1 MSNHIATFLNYT
13 EIVIPTS
20 RPKRQQETMGQ
31 EKRVDGSVAHD
42 KVPTMALIDT
52 GAINGNYVGTWIVK
66 YNVNILKAN
75 TNKQVCSP
83 INNQCVPCTDSVIVI
98 AYIFDENKINKIEVE
113 IELKFYLH

>member
-1 MSNHIATFLNYT
+1 
-13 EIVIPTS
+13 
-20 RPKRQQETMGQ
+20 MGQ

-52 GAINGNYVGTWIVK
+52 GAINVNYVGNWIVK

-83 INNQCVPCTDSVIVI
+83 INNQCVPCADSVIVI

-113 IELKFYLH
+113 IELKFYIHQMIEKMD

>member
-20 RPKRQQETMGQ
+20 RPERQQETMGQ

-52 GAINGNYVGTWIVK
+52 GAINGNYVGNWIVK
-66 YNVNILKAN
+66 YNVNI
-75 TNKQVCSP
+75 
-83 INNQCVPCTDSVIVI
+83 
-98 AYIFDENKINKIEVE
+98 
-113 IELKFYLH
+113 